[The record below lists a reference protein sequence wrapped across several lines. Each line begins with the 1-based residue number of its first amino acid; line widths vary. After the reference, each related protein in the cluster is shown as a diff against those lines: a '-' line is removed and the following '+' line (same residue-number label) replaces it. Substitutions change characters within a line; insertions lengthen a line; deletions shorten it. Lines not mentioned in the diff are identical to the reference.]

1 MLAYRFRSVIRAE
14 YRMAIR
20 KRRKIARKKAPL
32 RKAAPPVF
40 GPGPVPIQLKVNG
53 QAVSATVE
61 PCLTLLQVLREKLGL
76 TGAKQVCDRA
86 TCGACTVIAGGRR
99 VYACSMLAIDA
110 QDLEITTIES
120 LSENGELEPLQQA
133 FVDADASQCG
143 YCTSGFVMSAKAF
156 LDENSAPT
164 LDDIKKGMC
173 GNLCRCGTYAGIVEA
188 LLAVSRTKVQSK
200 RRRAHG

>member
-1 MLAYRFRSVIRAE
+1 
-14 YRMAIR
+14 MAIR
-20 KRRKIARKKAPL
+20 KHRTIGRKKARL
-32 RKAAPPVF
+32 RKAAPPGF
-40 GPGPVPIQLKVNG
+40 GPGPVPIQLKING
-53 QAVSATVE
+53 QTMSATAE

-86 TCGACTVIAGGRR
+86 TCGACTVIAGGKR
-99 VYACSMLAIDA
+99 VYACSMLAIDS
-110 QDLEITTIES
+110 QDLEISTIES
-120 LSENGELEPLQQA
+120 LAENGELDPLQQA
-133 FVDADASQCG
+133 FVEADASQCG

-156 LDENSAPT
+156 LDDNSAPT

-173 GNLCRCGTYAGIVEA
+173 GNLCRCGTYAGIAEA

>member
-1 MLAYRFRSVIRAE
+1 MAGRKHRA
-14 YRMAIR
+14 IVGK
-20 KRRKIARKKAPL
+20 KRRLRNAAPL
-32 RKAAPPVF
+32 AF

-53 QAVSATVE
+53 QLLPVTAE

-76 TGAKQVCDRA
+76 IGAKQVCDRA
-86 TCGACTVIAGGRR
+86 TCGACTVLADGRR

-110 QDLEITTIES
+110 QGLEIMTIES
-120 LSENGELEPLQQA
+120 LGENGELEPLQQA
-133 FVDADASQCG
+133 FVKADASQCG

-156 LDENSAPT
+156 LDENPTPT

-173 GNLCRCGTYAGIVEA
+173 GNLCRCGTYAGIAEA
-188 LLAVSRTKVQSK
+188 LLAMSRTKVQSK

>member
-1 MLAYRFRSVIRAE
+1 MRNA
-14 YRMAIR
+14 
-20 KRRKIARKKAPL
+20 APL
-32 RKAAPPVF
+32 AF

-53 QAVSATVE
+53 QILPVTAE

-86 TCGACTVIAGGRR
+86 TCGACTVMAGGRR

-120 LSENGELEPLQQA
+120 LGENGELEPLQQA
-133 FVDADASQCG
+133 FVKADASQCG

-156 LDENSAPT
+156 LDENPT
-164 LDDIKKGMC
+164 RLWM
-173 GNLCRCGTYAGIVEA
+173 T
-188 LLAVSRTKVQSK
+188 
-200 RRRAHG
+200 

>member
-1 MLAYRFRSVIRAE
+1 
-14 YRMAIR
+14 MATR
-20 KRRKIARKKAPL
+20 KHKAIGRKKGRL
-32 RKAAPPVF
+32 RDVPPPAF

-53 QAVSATVE
+53 QTLPVTAE

-86 TCGACTVIAGGRR
+86 TCGACTVIASGRR
-99 VYACSMLAIDA
+99 VYACSMLAIDV

-120 LSENGELEPLQQA
+120 LAENGELDPVQQA
-133 FVDADASQCG
+133 FVEADASQCG

-156 LDENSAPT
+156 LDENSEPT

-173 GNLCRCGTYAGIVEA
+173 GNLCRCGTYAGITQA

-200 RRRAHG
+200 RRRVHG

>member
-1 MLAYRFRSVIRAE
+1 
-14 YRMAIR
+14 MAIR
-20 KRRKIARKKAPL
+20 KHRTIRRKRALEKKAVLP
-32 RKAAPPVF
+32 AF

-53 QAVSATVE
+53 QVMSATAE

-99 VYACSMLAIDA
+99 VYACSMLAIDS
-110 QDLEITTIES
+110 QDLEITTVES
-120 LSENGELEPLQQA
+120 LAENGELDPLQQA
-133 FVDADASQCG
+133 FVEADASQCG

-156 LDENSAPT
+156 LYENSAPT

-173 GNLCRCGTYAGIVEA
+173 GNLCRCGTYAGIAEA

>member
-1 MLAYRFRSVIRAE
+1 
-14 YRMAIR
+14 MAIR
-20 KRRKIARKKAPL
+20 KHRTIRRKKALL
-32 RKAAPPVF
+32 RKAAPSAF
-40 GPGPVPIQLKVNG
+40 GPGLVPIQLKVNG
-53 QAVSATVE
+53 QTTSVTAE

-99 VYACSMLAIDA
+99 VYACSMLAIDS

-120 LSENGELEPLQQA
+120 LAENGELDPLQQA
-133 FVDADASQCG
+133 FVEADASQCG

-173 GNLCRCGTYAGIVEA
+173 GNLCRCGTYAGIAEA

-200 RRRAHG
+200 RGRAHG

>member
-1 MLAYRFRSVIRAE
+1 
-14 YRMAIR
+14 MATR
-20 KRRKIARKKAPL
+20 KHSAIGGKKGRLRNAAPL
-32 RKAAPPVF
+32 AF

-53 QAVSATVE
+53 QILPVTAE

-86 TCGACTVIAGGRR
+86 TCGACTVLAGGRR

-110 QDLEITTIES
+110 QGLEITTIES
-120 LSENGELEPLQQA
+120 LGENGELEPLQQA
-133 FVDADASQCG
+133 FVKADASQCG

-156 LDENSAPT
+156 LDENPTPT

-173 GNLCRCGTYAGIVEA
+173 GNLCRCGTYAGIAEA
-188 LLAVSRTKVQSK
+188 LLAIGQTKVQSK

>member
-1 MLAYRFRSVIRAE
+1 MATRKHRAIGKRKARLRS
-14 YRMAIR
+14 
-20 KRRKIARKKAPL
+20 
-32 RKAAPPVF
+32 AAPPAL

-53 QAVSATVE
+53 QIMSTTAE
-61 PCLTLLQVLREKLGL
+61 PCLTLLQVLREKLQL

-86 TCGACTVIAGGRR
+86 TCGACTVIADGRR

-120 LSENGELEPLQQA
+120 LAGNSELDPVQQA
-133 FVDADASQCG
+133 FVEADASQCG
-143 YCTSGFVMSAKAF
+143 YCTSGFVISAKAF